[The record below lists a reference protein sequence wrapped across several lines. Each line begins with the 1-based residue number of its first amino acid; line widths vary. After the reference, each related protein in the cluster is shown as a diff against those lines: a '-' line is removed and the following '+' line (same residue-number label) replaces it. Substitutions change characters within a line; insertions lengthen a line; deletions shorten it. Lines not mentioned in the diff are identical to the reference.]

1 MRLIYSAPETRR
13 LFFKQMRQWN
23 WVFGQKM
30 ILWASECRK
39 EFPIDF
45 TEQTFR
51 DECLSVESQLWT
63 KGWRKWR
70 RGSSETCLEY
80 KMSTRNKVSTRICY
94 WCRKLLWLLPFLH
107 KNAHYKIQVWVPRIE
122 FFALE
127 FMIGTYITLAMMP
140 FWITEQQNYALQ
152 LRCDA
157 AWRPREA

>member
-1 MRLIYSAPETRR
+1 MRLSFWTKNNIVRQCVQKRTPNRIYRANISRWM
-13 LFFKQMRQWN
+13 FVGWKSIMD
-23 WVFGQKM
+23 
-30 ILWASECRK
+30 S
-39 EFPIDF
+39 
-45 TEQTFR
+45 
-51 DECLSVESQLWT
+51 

-80 KMSTRNKVSTRICY
+80 QMTTRNKVSTRICY

-140 FWITEQQNYALQ
+140 FWITEQQNYALL